1 MCVYFFFLPK
11 KTAPVH
17 GSLDWAEILLIYFS
31 QCYKTAVQVTT
42 ETAGTKFISGI
53 SQQRE
58 ASRYLNPCNQ
68 QMFLILPFWVPCE
81 CLRSS
86 LMLVGWRAS
95 SPCSGLAGKLRMAV
109 RALLPGLQVGDA
121 TWKVGSSC
129 QSLLTSLYEVCTSSP
144 RCWFWWGVAL
154 CILQAAAEGRQR
166 LLACLLLDIS
176 QNGWRE

>member
-1 MCVYFFFLPK
+1 
-11 KTAPVH
+11 
-17 GSLDWAEILLIYFS
+17 
-31 QCYKTAVQVTT
+31 
-42 ETAGTKFISGI
+42 
-53 SQQRE
+53 
-58 ASRYLNPCNQ
+58 
-68 QMFLILPFWVPCE
+68 MFLILPFWVPCE

-86 LMLVGWRAS
+86 LMLDGWRAS

-121 TWKVGSSC
+121 TWKAGSSC

-176 QNGWRE
+176 QNGWREEQNTGGLVHYIGGVLNGVDSYPCISVSVVKVGCLTKRGESTAVFKALTTKQGIKRRQP